1 MNGSYDCERKWISP
15 KGNSHA
21 RSALRDIL
29 GGGEMRQPA
38 HDVETMRPQDFR
50 DEYNGEEWW
59 FDYVFMKK
67 KFIEKCDKNPHA
79 SFHNHGGARTRRSKK
94 NRKTRKARK

>member
-15 KGNSHA
+15 KGNSYA

-38 HDVETMRPQDFR
+38 QDVERMRPQDFR

-59 FDYVFMKK
+59 FDYVLMKRKFM
-67 KFIEKCDKNPHA
+67 EKSTFRNIIMNA
-79 SFHNHGGARTRRSKK
+79 LGVTVFNQIF
-94 NRKTRKARK
+94 